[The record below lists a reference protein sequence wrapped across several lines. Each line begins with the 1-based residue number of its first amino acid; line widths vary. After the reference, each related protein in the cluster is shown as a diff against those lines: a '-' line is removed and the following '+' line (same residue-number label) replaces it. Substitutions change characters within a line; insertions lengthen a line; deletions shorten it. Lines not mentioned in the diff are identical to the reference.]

1 MSFQEERRKQLEQ
14 LDSAIEL
21 VRRSQAQLPVKP
33 ALVSWVRIVLLPLCI
48 LFGWKGDFT
57 TMFWIALVA
66 ASSDYFDGWLARRL
80 KATSTPGKTL
90 DMLADKLFLSV
101 MLVFLTTVENGLDP
115 TLGMILAFYHITVV
129 LGLLV
134 VSWSISIPVVAITTS
149 ERLTIILSYLLVLT
163 AAGTLAYPDKSIFTS
178 VTKVACILTPIA
190 SVMGIVS
197 YFRLSRRVI
206 RRYMG

>member
-1 MSFQEERRKQLEQ
+1 MSFQEERKKQLEQ

-21 VRRSQAQLPVKP
+21 VRRSQTQIPFKP
-33 ALVSWVRIVLLPLCI
+33 AFVSWIRIILLPLCI

-57 TMFWIALVA
+57 AMFWVALIAS
-66 ASSDYFDGWLARRL
+66 SSDYLDGWLARRL
-80 KATSTPGKTL
+80 KQTSTPGKTL

-101 MLVFLTTVENGLDP
+101 MLVFLARLGALDP
-115 TLGMILAFYHITVV
+115 VLAMIPALYHIVVV

-134 VSWSISIPVVAITTS
+134 VSWSINIPVVAITTS

-163 AAGTLAYPDKSIFTS
+163 AAGTLAYPDKSIFGNITF
-178 VTKVACILTPIA
+178 VASILAPIA
-190 SVMGIVS
+190 SIMGAVS
-197 YFRLSRRVI
+197 YFRLSRRLI